1 MQTQK
6 TGAALSPK
14 DRMVLALI
22 DHVQPTH
29 FITFSLCQGRM
40 IVSEHGM
47 RTYLRGDDT
56 IYQQAH
62 ASLMCSLSKR
72 FASVSQWRGQNP
84 KPILPSACAIEGGG
98 SGGRYHLHIIVAKPD
113 HVEEEEFRRT
123 ICGIAY
129 GHPWIMNGEYAVD
142 IQKLAHSRDALNT
155 AFYSVKR
162 GLDRICL

>member
-1 MQTQK
+1 
-6 TGAALSPK
+6 
-14 DRMVLALI
+14 
-22 DHVQPTH
+22 
-29 FITFSLCQGRM
+29 M

-62 ASLMCSLSKR
+62 ASFMRALSKR
-72 FASVSQWRGQNP
+72 FASRSQWRVQNP
-84 KPILPSACAIEGGG
+84 KPIFPNACAIEGGG
-98 SGGRYHLHIIVAKPD
+98 SGERYHLHIIVAKPTLVTD
-113 HVEEEEFRRT
+113 ERFRMT
-123 ICGIAY
+123 VCGIAH

>member
-1 MQTQK
+1 MQTQN
-6 TGAALSPK
+6 TGAALSSK

-29 FITFSLCQGRM
+29 FITLSLCQGRM

-62 ASLMCSLSKR
+62 ASFMRALSKR
-72 FASVSQWRGQNP
+72 FASRSQWRVQNP
-84 KPILPSACAIEGGG
+84 KPIFPNACAIEGGG
-98 SGGRYHLHIIVAKPD
+98 SGERYHLHIIVAKPTLVTD
-113 HVEEEEFRRT
+113 ERFRMT
-123 ICGIAY
+123 VCGIAH